1 MLAKVGI
8 AIGAP
13 FLLMAIV
20 VGATGVVV
28 VDVKEGGADGH
39 HFVIPVPLILA
50 QAALNFAPEEAQYVE
65 CEEFGPYQDLAIKV
79 LEELKN
85 VPDATL
91 VEVQSRSESVLIR
104 KSGDELLIDVES
116 GSDIVYCRVP
126 LKSAIKMVKSF
137 DGKGFNTS
145 EAIAGLRR
153 ARLGTL
159 VHVQSGDDEVKIRM
173 F

>member
-1 MLAKVGI
+1 MLAKIGI

-13 FLLMAIV
+13 FLLLAVV

-28 VDVKEGGADGH
+28 VDVKEGGNDGH

-50 QAALNFAPEEAQYVE
+50 QAVLSFAPEEARYIE
-65 CEEFGPYQDLAIKV
+65 CKEFAPYQDLALKV

-85 VPDATL
+85 IPDAIL
-91 VEVQSRSESVLIR
+91 VEVQDGNESVLIR
-104 KSGDELLIDVES
+104 KSGDELLVDVEN
-116 GSDIVYCRVP
+116 GRDIVHCRIP

-137 DGKGFNTS
+137 DGIGFDTR

-153 ARLGTL
+153 ARPGTL
-159 VHVQSGDDEVKIRM
+159 VHVQSGDDEVRIRM